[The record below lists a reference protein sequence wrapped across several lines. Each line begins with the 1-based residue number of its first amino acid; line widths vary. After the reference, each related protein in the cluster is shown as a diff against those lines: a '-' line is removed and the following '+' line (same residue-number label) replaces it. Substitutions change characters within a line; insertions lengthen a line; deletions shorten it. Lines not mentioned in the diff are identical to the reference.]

1 VSHPL
6 FARCY
11 DRVSPAMEREVGAH
25 RDELL
30 GELAGRVVDVGV
42 GNGASLS
49 HYPSTV
55 SEVVAIEPE
64 PYLRA
69 RAAEAAGA
77 APVPVTVI
85 DAPADA
91 LPLET
96 ASVDAVVCSLV
107 LCTVPNQTTALAELR
122 RVLRPGGQLRFLE
135 HVRAG
140 SRRAAAQDLLV
151 HTGIWPKLNGGC
163 RPNRDTLAALQ
174 ASGLRVERSREL
186 NIGPSWLPSN
196 PHLLGRAHAA

>member
-1 VSHPL
+1 MSHPL
-6 FARCY
+6 FARFY
-11 DRVSPAMEREVGAH
+11 DRVSPAMEREVGAY

-30 GELAGRVVDVGV
+30 GELAGRVVDLGV

-69 RAAEAAGA
+69 RAAEAAGS

-85 DAPADA
+85 DALADA

-96 ASVDAVVCSLV
+96 ASPSSTGRSTSTCS
-107 LCTVPNQTTALAELR
+107 P
-122 RVLRPGGQLRFLE
+122 
-135 HVRAG
+135 AG
-140 SRRAAAQDLLV
+140 SPRSPRSTRACA
-151 HTGIWPKLNGGC
+151 P
-163 RPNRDTLAALQ
+163 
-174 ASGLRVERSREL
+174 
-186 NIGPSWLPSN
+186 
-196 PHLLGRAHAA
+196 GRAPA